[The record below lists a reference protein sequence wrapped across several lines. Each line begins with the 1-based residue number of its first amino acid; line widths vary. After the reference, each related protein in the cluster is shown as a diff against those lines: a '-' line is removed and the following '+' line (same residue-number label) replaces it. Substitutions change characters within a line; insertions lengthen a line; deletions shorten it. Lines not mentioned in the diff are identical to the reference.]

1 MDPFQKIESLGLA
14 DKYYELCNQHPLRIG
29 EPIEK
34 MPFRDVLK
42 AAEGKIDIIKLKAP
56 GTCYEVQELPE
67 SVLLR
72 FIVQSRTTVETHFE
86 LSSVK
91 KEYVASFAT
100 MCLAAKEASAKEKPN
115 PPYPRPQ
122 AHSLSELIK
131 VFVELRDL
139 ALEFDRAIK

>member
-86 LSSVK
+86 LSSAK

-100 MCLAAKEASAKEKPN
+100 MCLAAKEASGKEKPN